1 MYVCSCSTNQC
12 SIVHSSTSWQ
22 RCETQVHFNDVVAPP
37 AAEHG
42 SGTDSCMYVCMYV
55 CKSLLVSMILHSLA
69 GTVESVD
76 WRAQGQDCSHRERG
90 QSSFDMSLAW

>member
-1 MYVCSCSTNQC
+1 M
-12 SIVHSSTSWQ
+12 IRIELLATS
-22 RCETQVHFNDVVAPP
+22 
-37 AAEHG
+37 
-42 SGTDSCMYVCMYV
+42 DSCFFAHCGFQQSANHRIAGEVWIVCVPVNRIISMYVCMYV

-69 GTVESVD
+69 GTVEIVD